1 MSPPVPNL
9 QLNQLLIFWHLCFIC
24 FSTPHIHSQLQLSSF
39 ILLGNFYTLKHTIFH
54 CTIVA
59 NEHSHIIYTPTTIQS
74 IFILPE
80 ISFVSPLTRP
90 RFRDKTLIW
99 FFNLW
104 LFLPALELHINE
116 TILLWLCL
124 LLFSILFV
132 RLIHFAERF
141 LLDYHCTVS
150 HCENAASYSGRTII
164 RWYLTIWTSG
174 DGQWVAS
181 VFCLLASLQL
191 CPILCN
197 PILWTWGSPGKNT
210 GVGCHCLLQGIF
222 PTQGSNPHL
231 SHLLNWQVGSLPL
244 TPPGKPAF
252 DYRLKKKLLRTASNN
267 CFVGVCVFFI
277 SLRYIPRNEVA
288 KSKYSS
294 ILIVWYCQAIFQNG
308 CTILNSH
315 IYPTT
320 YNNIWEFQ
328 LVHIL
333 INILL
338 YKSFKF

>member
-74 IFILPE
+74 IFIFPE

-90 RFRDKTLIW
+90 PFRDKTLIW

-150 HCENAASYSGRTII
+150 HCENAGSYSGRTII

-197 PILWTWGSPGKNT
+197 PMDCS
-210 GVGCHCLLQGIF
+210 
-222 PTQGSNPHL
+222 
-231 SHLLNWQVGSLPL
+231 
-244 TPPGKPAF
+244 PPGF
-252 DYRLKKKLLRTASNN
+252 SGH
-267 CFVGVCVFFI
+267 GVLQARILEWVVIAYCRGSSQPRDQTHI
-277 SLRYIPRNEVA
+277 SR
-288 KSKYSS
+288 
-294 ILIVWYCQAIFQNG
+294 IFWIG
-308 CTILNSH
+308 K
-315 IYPTT
+315 
-320 YNNIWEFQ
+320 W
-328 LVHIL
+328 V
-333 INILL
+333 L
-338 YKSFKF
+338 YH